1 VKEKDEVE
9 EGDRFPGAPRPR
21 ERTELIGHADAEA
34 AVLAAWAQGRLPHA
48 WLIGGLEGIGKAT
61 LAYRIAR
68 FVLCNPKPDARSLAV
83 TADHPVSRQVAA
95 LAHPDLLVLR
105 RVAEEGKKL
114 PSEIPVAQARRTVGF
129 FGSTAAY
136 GGYRVCV
143 VDSIDEMNRFGANAL
158 LKVLEEPPP
167 RSLLLI
173 VAHTPGRVLAT
184 IRSRCQRLMLRPLS
198 VADVA
203 RTLQSLAPAM
213 EDLPEAQIP
222 QAAEAS
228 GGSVRHA
235 LALLMGEGLEVRN
248 LTKEALARLPATDG
262 VALHTLGDRMAA
274 GDEGLAI
281 FAETVEDWLAAAARG
296 PAEPERLARFAETW
310 EKVRRAAAEAEVFRL
325 DRKPLVF
332 QVFAMLAEAT
342 RR

>member
-1 VKEKDEVE
+1 VTDKNEL
-9 EGDRFPGAPRPR
+9 EGDRFPGAPHPR
-21 ERTELIGHADAEA
+21 ERIDLIGHADAEA
-34 AVLAAWAQGRLPHA
+34 AVLAAWAVDRLPHA
-48 WLIGGLEGIGKAT
+48 WLIGGREGIGKAT

-68 FVLCNPKPDARSLAV
+68 FVLSNPKPGASSLHVAV
-83 TADHPVSRQVAA
+83 DHPASRQIAA

-114 PSEIPVAQARRTVGF
+114 PSEIPVAQARRTVTF

-173 VAHTPGRVLAT
+173 VSHAPGRVLAT
-184 IRSRCQRLMLRPLS
+184 IRSRCQRVMLRPLS
-198 VADVA
+198 TADVT
-203 RTLQSLAPAM
+203 RVLESLAPAM
-213 EDLPEAQIP
+213 PDLNPVQFA

-228 GGSVRHA
+228 GGSARHA
-235 LALLMGEGLEVRN
+235 LALLTGEGLEVRN
-248 LTKEALARLPATDG
+248 LTRAALARLPVTDG
-262 VALHTLGDRMAA
+262 LALHALGDRMA
-274 GDEGLAI
+274 GEEGLAV
-281 FAETVEDWLAAAARG
+281 FAETVEDWLADAARAK
-296 PAEPERLARFAETW
+296 AEPARLARLAETW

>member
-1 VKEKDEVE
+1 MKEKDETE
-9 EGDRFPGAPRPR
+9 EGDRFPGAPHPR
-21 ERTELIGHADAEA
+21 ERTELFGHAETEA
-34 AVLAAWAQGRLPHA
+34 AVAAAFAQDRLPHA

-68 FVLCNPKPDARSLAV
+68 FVLSNPDRGAQSLHV
-83 TADHPVSRQVAA
+83 PADHPASRQIAA
-95 LAHPDLLVLR
+95 SAHPDLLVLHR
-105 RVAEEGKKL
+105 IAEEGKKL
-114 PSEIPVAQARRTVGF
+114 PSEIPVTQARKSVGF

-136 GGYRVCV
+136 GGYRVCI
-143 VDSIDEMNRFGANAL
+143 VDSIDEMNRYGANAL

-198 VADVA
+198 TADVT
-203 RTLQSLAPAM
+203 RTLQSLAPEM

-248 LTKEALARLPATDG
+248 LTREALARLPATDG
-262 VALHTLGDRMAA
+262 LALHALGDRMA
-274 GDEGLAI
+274 GDEGLAV
-281 FAETVEDWLAAAARG
+281 FAETVEDWLADAARG
-296 PAEPERLARFAETW
+296 PAERERLARYAETW
-310 EKVRRAAAEAEVFRL
+310 EKVRRAAAETEVFRL
-325 DRKPLVF
+325 DRRPLVF

>member
-1 VKEKDEVE
+1 VKEKDEAE
-9 EGDRFPGAPRPR
+9 EGDRFPGAPHPR
-21 ERTELIGHADAEA
+21 ERTELFGHAEAEA
-34 AVLAAWAQGRLPHA
+34 AVVAAFAQGRLPHA

-68 FVLCNPKPDARSLAV
+68 FVLSSLDRAAAGLDV
-83 TADHPVSRQVAA
+83 PAEHPASRQIAA
-95 LAHPDLLVLR
+95 QAHPDLLVLR
-105 RVAEEGKKL
+105 RAAEDGKKL
-114 PSEIPVAQARRTVGF
+114 PSEIPAAQARKSVGF

-136 GGYRVCV
+136 GGYRVCI

-173 VAHTPGRVLAT
+173 VSHTPGRVLAT

-198 VADVA
+198 TDDVTRA
-203 RTLQSLAPAM
+203 LQSLAPAM
-213 EDLPEAQIP
+213 DDLPVDRIA

-248 LTKEALARLPATDG
+248 LTREALKRLPATDG
-262 VALHTLGDRMAA
+262 LALHALGDRMA
-274 GDEGLAI
+274 GDEGLAV
-281 FAETVEDWLAAAARG
+281 FAETVEDWLADAARG
-296 PAEPERLARFAETW
+296 PAEPARLARYAETW

-325 DRKPLVF
+325 DRRPLVF

>member
-1 VKEKDEVE
+1 VKVKDEAE
-9 EGDRFPGAPRPR
+9 EGDRFPGAPHPR
-21 ERTELIGHADAEA
+21 QRHELFGHSEAEA
-34 AVLAAWAQGRLPHA
+34 AIVAAFAQDRLPHA

-61 LAYRIAR
+61 LAYRMAR
-68 FVLCNPKPDARSLAV
+68 FVLSKPGRDAESLNVA
-83 TADHPVSRQVAA
+83 ADHPVSRQIAA
-95 LAHPDLLVLR
+95 QAHPDLLVLR
-105 RVAEEGKKL
+105 RAAEDGKKL
-114 PSEIPVAQARRTVGF
+114 PSEISAVLARKTVGF

-136 GGYRVCV
+136 GGYRVCI

-173 VAHTPGRVLAT
+173 VSHTPGRVLAT

-198 VADVA
+198 AEDVGRA
-203 RTLQSLAPAM
+203 LLSLAPEM
-213 EDLPEAQIP
+213 EDLPAGQIP

-228 GGSVRHA
+228 GGSVRRA
-235 LALLMGEGLEVRN
+235 LALLTGEGLEVRN
-248 LTKEALARLPATDG
+248 LTQQALSRLPSTDG
-262 VALHTLGDRMAA
+262 LALHSLGDKMT
-274 GDEGLAI
+274 GDEGLAV
-281 FAETVEDWLAAAARG
+281 FAETVEDWLADAARG
-296 PAEPERLARFAETW
+296 QAEPVRLARYAETW

-325 DRKPLVF
+325 DRKPFVF